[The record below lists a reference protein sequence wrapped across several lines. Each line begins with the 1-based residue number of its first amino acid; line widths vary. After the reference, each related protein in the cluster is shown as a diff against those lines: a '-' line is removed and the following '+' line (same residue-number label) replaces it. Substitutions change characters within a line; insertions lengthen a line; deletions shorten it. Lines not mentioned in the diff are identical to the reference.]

1 MSWWQPKLEVQLLQV
16 SERKN
21 LVLRRFW
28 DSWMVP
34 KVFFE
39 QIPDVV
45 EFAAVFGVVFAV
57 GMG

>member
-1 MSWWQPKLEVQLLQV
+1 VQLLQV
-16 SERKN
+16 SEHTS
-21 LVLRRFW
+21 LVLRKFLG
-28 DSWMVP
+28 SWMVP

-45 EFAAVFGVVFAV
+45 EFASVFFVVFAV